1 MAKKQENLER
11 PESPEPAPA
20 TTAQTL
26 GEALAEMG
34 FVPVD
39 PPRRIILR
47 RCGRAKRLTR
57 EERGT
62 LLL

>member
-1 MAKKQENLER
+1 MAEKQENPER

-26 GEALAEMG
+26 GDALAEMG

-39 PPRRIILR
+39 PPRRITIR
-47 RCGRAKRLTR
+47 RSGELSPLKRWR
-57 EERGT
+57 KPQGQD
-62 LLL
+62 